1 MRGSVPPTMRI
12 GELAAKVG
20 VSTHVLRAWE
30 SRYGLLRPVRS
41 AGGYRLYGHEDERR
55 VREVISLRD
64 QGVSAAEASRRVL
77 AAERGGP
84 SSGDDGP
91 GARTGA
97 DAGIGVAVGGSSAR
111 GGKGG
116 GSAGVGMAPPGLRA
130 DPPMLVAQL
139 LDAVTALDEDRAHAV
154 LDTAFAE
161 RSIESAIIDVLLPL
175 FVRVGDMWELG
186 RIGIAQEHFASSL
199 VRRRLGALSLTWGVG
214 TGPVAV
220 LACPPGEFHDI
231 VLLSFGVL
239 LGRAGWRIRYLG
251 PDTPIHSLASAA
263 RLTQADAVVLACRRP
278 TGFRGHASALTRLS
292 QDHPVWIAGRGAT
305 PRVIDEVGVR
315 HLGGDLL
322 AAVAEL
328 TATARQRRAA
338 QPARPV
344 RPPSHPWPRAAP
356 TPPHDPHAGQH
367 DLPGPER
374 CPAVLSF
381 GCCWMLALSEQLSKL
396 LADSEH
402 PTVSHTAVPR
412 PRPRRARARRCRS
425 RHRAGS
431 LSPPPGTGR
440 GCRARRAPP
449 RSCR

>member
-77 AAERGGP
+77 AAERGGT
-84 SSGDDGP
+84 GDDGA
-91 GARTGA
+91 GLGTGA
-97 DAGIGVAVGGSSAR
+97 GAEAGQGAAAGGSAAR
-111 GGKGG
+111 GGKGTG
-116 GSAGVGMAPPGLRA
+116 ATGVGLAPPGLRA

-154 LDTAFAE
+154 LDTAFVE

-175 FVRVGDMWELG
+175 FVRVGEMWELG

-292 QDHPVWIAGRGAT
+292 KDHPVWIAGRGAT
-305 PRVIDEVGVR
+305 PRVIEEVGVR
-315 HLGGDLL
+315 HLGGDLMG
-322 AAVAEL
+322 AVAEL

-338 QPARPV
+338 RPV
-344 RPPSHPWPRAAP
+344 RAVRSAEPSGAKGGAEPSA
-356 TPPHDPHAGQH
+356 
-367 DLPGPER
+367 
-374 CPAVLSF
+374 
-381 GCCWMLALSEQLSKL
+381 
-396 LADSEH
+396 
-402 PTVSHTAVPR
+402 
-412 PRPRRARARRCRS
+412 
-425 RHRAGS
+425 
-431 LSPPPGTGR
+431 
-440 GCRARRAPP
+440 
-449 RSCR
+449 

>member
-55 VREVISLRD
+55 VREVIALRD

-77 AAERGGP
+77 ATERGGGAGYDDD
-84 SSGDDGP
+84 SDEGSGQ
-91 GARTGA
+91 R
-97 DAGIGVAVGGSSAR
+97 R
-111 GGKGG
+111 GRRRGRGTSG
-116 GSAGVGMAPPGLRA
+116 RGTASGVGTPNGSAPPGLRA

-154 LDTAFAE
+154 LDTAFHE
-161 RSIESAIIDVLLPL
+161 RSVESAIIDVLLPL
-175 FVRVGDMWELG
+175 FVRVGEMWELG

-251 PDTPIHSLASAA
+251 PDTPIHSLSQAA

-278 TGFRGHASALTRLS
+278 TGFRGHASALRRLS
-292 QDHPVWIAGRGAT
+292 EDHPVWLAGRGAT
-305 PRVIDEVGVR
+305 PRVLEEVGVPN
-315 HLGGDLL
+315 LGVDLI

-328 TATARQRRAA
+328 TATARARRAA
-338 QPARPV
+338 
-344 RPPSHPWPRAAP
+344 
-356 TPPHDPHAGQH
+356 
-367 DLPGPER
+367 
-374 CPAVLSF
+374 
-381 GCCWMLALSEQLSKL
+381 
-396 LADSEH
+396 
-402 PTVSHTAVPR
+402 R
-412 PRPRRARARRCRS
+412 PRPEARKEAQPS
-425 RHRAGS
+425 AAQGGAQ
-431 LSPPPGTGR
+431 PT
-440 GCRARRAPP
+440 A
-449 RSCR
+449 

>member
-1 MRGSVPPTMRI
+1 MRI

-30 SRYGLLRPVRS
+30 SRYGLLVPVRS

-55 VREVISLRD
+55 VREVIALRD
-64 QGVSAAEASRRVL
+64 QGVSAAEAARRVL
-77 AAERGGP
+77 ATERGGSP
-84 SSGDDGP
+84 GHDDQHD
-91 GARTGA
+91 ATGA
-97 DAGIGVAVGGSSAR
+97 ETGR
-111 GGKGG
+111 GGR
-116 GSAGVGMAPPGLRA
+116 AGTASGAGANEGLAPPGLRA

-161 RSIESAIIDVLLPL
+161 RSVESAIIDVLLPL
-175 FVRVGDMWELG
+175 FVRVGEMWELG

-251 PDTPIHSLASAA
+251 PDTPVHSLAAAA

-278 TGFRGHASALTRLS
+278 SGFRGHASALRRLS
-292 QDHPVWIAGRGAT
+292 EDHPVWIAGRGAT
-305 PRVIDEVGVR
+305 PRVLEEVGVP

-322 AAVAEL
+322 VAVAAL
-328 TATARQRRAA
+328 TATARERRAA
-338 QPARPV
+338 
-344 RPPSHPWPRAAP
+344 
-356 TPPHDPHAGQH
+356 
-367 DLPGPER
+367 
-374 CPAVLSF
+374 
-381 GCCWMLALSEQLSKL
+381 
-396 LADSEH
+396 
-402 PTVSHTAVPR
+402 R
-412 PRPRRARARRCRS
+412 PRS
-425 RHRAGS
+425 RTATATEPSGAKGAAE
-431 LSPPPGTGR
+431 PT
-440 GCRARRAPP
+440 A
-449 RSCR
+449 

>member
-30 SRYGLLRPVRS
+30 ARYGLLRPVRS

-55 VREVISLRD
+55 VREVIALRD

-77 AAERGGP
+77 AADRGGSP
-84 SSGDDGP
+84 GHDDGNTGEP
-91 GARTGA
+91 GVH
-97 DAGIGVAVGGSSAR
+97 DGGH
-111 GGKGG
+111 
-116 GSAGVGMAPPGLRA
+116 GSAGGRGSRADAASGTGGHAGLAPHGLRA

-154 LDTAFAE
+154 LDVAFVE
-161 RSIESAIIDVLLPL
+161 RSVESAIIDVLLPL
-175 FVRVGDMWELG
+175 FVRVGEMWELG

-239 LGRAGWRIRYLG
+239 LGRAGWRVRYLG

-278 TGFRGHASALTRLS
+278 TGFRGHAAALRRLS
-292 QDHPVWIAGRGAT
+292 EEHPVWLAGRGAT
-305 PRVIDEVGVR
+305 PRVLEEVGVPN
-315 HLGGDLL
+315 LGGDLI

-328 TATARQRRAA
+328 TATARKRRASRPGGDPSRVR
-338 QPARPV
+338 QP
-344 RPPSHPWPRAAP
+344 SGAASG
-356 TPPHDPHAGQH
+356 A
-367 DLPGPER
+367 ESS
-374 CPAVLSF
+374 A
-381 GCCWMLALSEQLSKL
+381 
-396 LADSEH
+396 
-402 PTVSHTAVPR
+402 
-412 PRPRRARARRCRS
+412 
-425 RHRAGS
+425 
-431 LSPPPGTGR
+431 
-440 GCRARRAPP
+440 
-449 RSCR
+449 

>member
-30 SRYGLLRPVRS
+30 ARYGLLIPVRS

-55 VREVISLRD
+55 VREVIALRD

-77 AAERGGP
+77 ATERSGSPGP
-84 SSGDDGP
+84 DDQHD
-91 GARTGA
+91 ATGA
-97 DAGIGVAVGGSSAR
+97 EAGR
-111 GGKGG
+111 GRAGTASGAGKNTGL
-116 GSAGVGMAPPGLRA
+116 APPGLRA

-161 RSIESAIIDVLLPL
+161 RSVESAIIDVLLPL
-175 FVRVGDMWELG
+175 FVRVGEMWELG

-214 TGPVAV
+214 TGPIAV

-251 PDTPIHSLASAA
+251 PDTPIHSLAAAA

-278 TGFRGHASALTRLS
+278 SGFRGHASALRRLS
-292 QDHPVWIAGRGAT
+292 VDHPVWVAGRGAT
-305 PRVIDEVGVR
+305 PRVLEEVGVPQ
-315 HLGGDLL
+315 LGGDLL
-322 AAVAEL
+322 AAVAAL
-328 TATARQRRAA
+328 TATARERRAA
-338 QPARPV
+338 
-344 RPPSHPWPRAAP
+344 
-356 TPPHDPHAGQH
+356 
-367 DLPGPER
+367 
-374 CPAVLSF
+374 
-381 GCCWMLALSEQLSKL
+381 
-396 LADSEH
+396 
-402 PTVSHTAVPR
+402 R
-412 PRPRRARARRCRS
+412 PRS
-425 RHRAGS
+425 RTAAATEPSGAEGGAG
-431 LSPPPGTGR
+431 PT
-440 GCRARRAPP
+440 A
-449 RSCR
+449 

>member
-12 GELAAKVG
+12 GELATKVG

-55 VREVISLRD
+55 VREVIALRD

-77 AAERGGP
+77 ATERGGA
-84 SSGDDGP
+84 SGRDDGSDDGSGHGGAAE
-91 GARTGA
+91 GARGANGAGTASATGTPN
-97 DAGIGVAVGGSSAR
+97 GT
-111 GGKGG
+111 
-116 GSAGVGMAPPGLRA
+116 APPELRA

-154 LDTAFAE
+154 LDTAFVE
-161 RSIESAIIDVLLPL
+161 RSVESAIIDVLLPL
-175 FVRVGDMWELG
+175 FVRVGEMWELG

-251 PDTPIHSLASAA
+251 PDTPIHSLSQAA

-278 TGFRGHASALTRLS
+278 TGFRGHASALRRLS
-292 QDHPVWIAGRGAT
+292 EDHPVWLAGRGAT
-305 PRVIDEVGVR
+305 PRVLEEVGVPN
-315 HLGGDLL
+315 LGVDLI

-328 TATARQRRAA
+328 TATARARRAA
-338 QPARPV
+338 RPH
-344 RPPSHPWPRAAP
+344 RGSAAP
-356 TPPHDPHAGQH
+356 QVAQ
-367 DLPGPER
+367 
-374 CPAVLSF
+374 AS
-381 GCCWMLALSEQLSKL
+381 
-396 LADSEH
+396 
-402 PTVSHTAVPR
+402 
-412 PRPRRARARRCRS
+412 
-425 RHRAGS
+425 GS
-431 LSPPPGTGR
+431 
-440 GCRARRAPP
+440 
-449 RSCR
+449 